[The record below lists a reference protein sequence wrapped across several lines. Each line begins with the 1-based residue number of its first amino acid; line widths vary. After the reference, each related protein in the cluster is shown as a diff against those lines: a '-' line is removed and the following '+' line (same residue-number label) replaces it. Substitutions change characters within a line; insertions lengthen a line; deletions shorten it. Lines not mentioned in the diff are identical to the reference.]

1 MISFSVTQHQNL
13 EVNFLRFS
21 RIWPII
27 NSMLHRC
34 PIKLV
39 QCQRDSTV
47 LVNTFLLVLTIFF
60 SVESCMQLKYFSLE
74 QKQKCSMLN
83 LLLFSAVTAA
93 KWVCMLV
100 NFYKHKEMGS
110 KLFFFFVTLLRENGD
125 FFKIPIVC
133 FNFSRIRL
141 NQNR

>member
-47 LVNTFLLVLTIFF
+47 LVNTFLLVSTIFF
-60 SVESCMQLKYFSLE
+60 FSRIMYAIKVLLPRAKTKMFNAEFAFILSSDSGKMSVHACKFLQAQRNGTDNIS
-74 QKQKCSMLN
+74 
-83 LLLFSAVTAA
+83 
-93 KWVCMLV
+93 
-100 NFYKHKEMGS
+100 
-110 KLFFFFVTLLRENGD
+110 FVTLLRENGD

-133 FNFSRIRL
+133 FNFARIRL
-141 NQNR
+141 NRNR

>member
-1 MISFSVTQHQNL
+1 MLCFEFLTRLTVLLSSNDKFFCYTAQHQNL

-27 NSMLHRC
+27 NSMLHRS

-60 SVESCMQLKYFSLE
+60 
-74 QKQKCSMLN
+74 
-83 LLLFSAVTAA
+83 
-93 KWVCMLV
+93 
-100 NFYKHKEMGS
+100 
-110 KLFFFFVTLLRENGD
+110 
-125 FFKIPIVC
+125 
-133 FNFSRIRL
+133 FSRIMYAIKVLLPRAKTKMFNAEFAFVLSSDSGKMSVHACKFLQAQRNGIDTIFFFCNTIAGKWRL
-141 NQNR
+141 F